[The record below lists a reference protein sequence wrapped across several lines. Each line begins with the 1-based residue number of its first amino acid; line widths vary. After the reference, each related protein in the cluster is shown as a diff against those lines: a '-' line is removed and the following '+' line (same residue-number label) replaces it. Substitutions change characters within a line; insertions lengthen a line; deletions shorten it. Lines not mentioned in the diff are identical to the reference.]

1 MSLLYAEFF
10 TRLWAHPVVSMML
23 ALFSSTVAFRPLCRM
38 SFSVQLLRVAF
49 LFEVFSVYGLTV
61 HLHVIARNVLLSWSA
76 VFFFVFDAC
85 AIAWVRDRQDVRAD
99 LVPDCVQSCDADS
112 TRLRATSP

>member
-10 TRLWAHPVVSMML
+10 TRLTAHPVVILML
-23 ALFSSTVAFRPLCRM
+23 ALFSSAVAFKAFCGI
-38 SFSVQLLRVAF
+38 SSSVQLLRVAF

-61 HLHVIARNVLLSWSA
+61 HLHVIARDVLLSWSA
-76 VFFFVFDAC
+76 VFFFVFHAC

-99 LVPDCVQSCDADS
+99 LVPDRVQSCDADS